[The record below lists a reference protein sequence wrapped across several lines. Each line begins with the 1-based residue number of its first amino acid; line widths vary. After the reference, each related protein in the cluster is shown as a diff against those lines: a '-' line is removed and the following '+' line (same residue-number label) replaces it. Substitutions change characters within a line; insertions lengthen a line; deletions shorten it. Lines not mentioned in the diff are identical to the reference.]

1 MHPDL
6 TPAWKASFRGI
17 LDDGCG
23 VLVRI
28 DDTNRGCRT
37 GAHLG
42 VDPATNDQPAGR
54 VRDPGTSSPVVL
66 PDGNVL
72 IGVSTGYN
80 FARGHLL
87 KFNPQGGV
95 LATYDFGWDLTPA
108 VFEHDGTYS
117 ILIKDNHYS
126 NPDGIAS
133 YDVTSLDA
141 DLVPEWSFLATNTES
156 CVRQPSRRESSA
168 STTIPKASSGA

>member
-1 MHPDL
+1 M
-6 TPAWKASFRGI
+6 TRGP
-17 LDDGCG
+17 
-23 VLVRI
+23 R
-28 DDTNRGCRT
+28 R
-37 GAHLG
+37 
-42 VDPATNDQPAGR
+42 
-54 VRDPGTSSPVVL
+54 PVVL

-72 IGVSTGYN
+72 IGVSTSYN

-126 NPDGIAS
+126 DPDGITLLRRAR
-133 YDVTSLDA
+133 
-141 DLVPEWSFLATNTES
+141 LAR
-156 CVRQPSRRESSA
+156 CQPRARMVL
-168 STTIPKASSGA
+168 PRD